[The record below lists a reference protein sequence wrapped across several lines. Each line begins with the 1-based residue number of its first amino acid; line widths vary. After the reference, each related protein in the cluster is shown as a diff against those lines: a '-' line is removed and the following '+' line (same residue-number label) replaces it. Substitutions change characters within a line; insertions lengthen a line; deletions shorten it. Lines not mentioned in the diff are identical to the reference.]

1 MFFLKK
7 LTRLLFSS
15 NDGKRMQSIDSIEI
29 YACWMNKDLIVKK
42 EEINVTI
49 K

>member
-1 MFFLKK
+1 
-7 LTRLLFSS
+7 
-15 NDGKRMQSIDSIEI
+15 MQSIDSIEI